1 MDCIGQS
8 TFLRNNFNKD
18 KNMANFNLKIDL
30 GRFWGAKVITTK
42 SGEEVVVIPIA
53 ENHLTKGKNGS
64 VYANLQ
70 ATEKKQVGAYGDSHF
85 IKPRF
90 NKEAFASLTDEQR
103 NSIPFVG
110 AVYAPQNNYNNNG
123 GGTYTNNTQQAYSP
137 SVGDID
143 DSIF

>member
-1 MDCIGQS
+1 
-8 TFLRNNFNKD
+8 
-18 KNMANFNLKIDL
+18 MANFNLKIDL
-30 GRFWGAKVITTK
+30 GKFWGAKVITTK

-53 ENHLTKGKNGS
+53 ENHLMKGKNGS

-70 ATEKKQVGAYGDSHF
+70 ATEKKTLGQFGDSHF

-90 NKEAFASLTDEQR
+90 SKDAFANLTNEQR

-110 AVYAPQNNYNNNG
+110 SVYAPQNNYGNNNG
-123 GGTYTNNTQQAYSP
+123 GYNNNTPTYTPTVSAT
-137 SVGDID
+137 DID

>member
-1 MDCIGQS
+1 
-8 TFLRNNFNKD
+8 
-18 KNMANFNLKIDL
+18 MANFNLKIDL

-42 SGEEVVVIPIA
+42 SGEEVIVIPIA
-53 ENHLTKGKNGS
+53 ENCLTKGKNGS

-70 ATEKKQVGAYGDSHF
+70 ATEKKTVGQFGDSHF

-90 NKEAFASLTDEQR
+90 SKEAYANLTDEQR

-110 AVYAPQNNYNNNG
+110 SVYAPQNNYGNNNAG
-123 GGTYTNNTQQAYSP
+123 GGYTPQNAYTP
-137 SVGDID
+137 STGDID

>member
-1 MDCIGQS
+1 
-8 TFLRNNFNKD
+8 
-18 KNMANFNLKIDL
+18 MANFNLKIDL
-30 GRFWGAKVITTK
+30 GKFWGARVTTTK

-53 ENHLTKGKNGS
+53 ENYLTKGKNGS

-70 ATEKKQVGAYGDSHF
+70 ATEKKQLGTYGDSHF

-90 NKEAFASLTDEQR
+90 SKEAFANLTEEQR

-110 AVYAPQNNYNNNG
+110 AVYAPTNNYTNNNG
-123 GGTYTNNTQQAYSP
+123 GGYNNNPQP
-137 SVGDID
+137 SYKPAVGDID

>member
-1 MDCIGQS
+1 
-8 TFLRNNFNKD
+8 
-18 KNMANFNLKIDL
+18 MANFNLKIDL
-30 GRFWGAKVITTK
+30 GKFWGAKVITTK

-53 ENHLTKGKNGS
+53 ENHLMKGKNGS

-70 ATEKKQVGAYGDSHF
+70 ATEKKQLGTYGDSHF

-90 NKEAFASLTDEQR
+90 SKDAFASLSDEQR
-103 NSIPFVG
+103 NSIPFIG
-110 AVYAPQNNYNNNG
+110 AVYAPQNNYGNNNG
-123 GGTYTNNTQQAYSP
+123 GGYNNNPQPAYRP

>member
-1 MDCIGQS
+1 
-8 TFLRNNFNKD
+8 
-18 KNMANFNLKIDL
+18 MANFNLKIDL
-30 GRFWGAKVITTK
+30 GKFWGAKVITTK

-53 ENHLTKGKNGS
+53 ENCLTKGKNGS

-70 ATEKKQVGAYGDSHF
+70 ATEKKSPSQYGDTHF

-90 NKEAFASLTDEQR
+90 NKETFANLTDEQR

-110 AVYAPQNNYNNNG
+110 AVYAPQNNYGSNNG
-123 GGTYTNNTQQAYSP
+123 GGYNNANTYAPSP
-137 SVGDID
+137 SVTDID

>member
-1 MDCIGQS
+1 
-8 TFLRNNFNKD
+8 
-18 KNMANFNLKIDL
+18 MANFNLKIDL

-53 ENHLTKGKNGS
+53 ENHLMKGKNGS

-70 ATEKKQVGAYGDSHF
+70 ATEKKSPSQYGDTHF

-90 NKEAFASLTDEQR
+90 NKEAFTNLTEEQR

-110 AVYAPQNNYNNNG
+110 AVYAPQNNYNNG
-123 GGTYTNNTQQAYSP
+123 GAYTNNNPQPAYRP

>member
-1 MDCIGQS
+1 
-8 TFLRNNFNKD
+8 
-18 KNMANFNLKIDL
+18 MANFNLKIDL

-53 ENHLTKGKNGS
+53 ENHLMKGKNGS

-70 ATEKKQVGAYGDSHF
+70 ATEKKSPSQYGDTHF

-90 NKEAFASLTDEQR
+90 NKEAFANLTEEQR

-110 AVYAPQNNYNNNG
+110 AVYAPQNNYGNNNG
-123 GGTYTNNTQQAYSP
+123 GGYNNNPQPEYRP

>member
-1 MDCIGQS
+1 
-8 TFLRNNFNKD
+8 
-18 KNMANFNLKIDL
+18 MANFNLKIDL

-53 ENHLTKGKNGS
+53 ENHLMKGKNGS

-70 ATEKKQVGAYGDSHF
+70 ATEKKSLGQYGDSHF

-90 NKEAFASLTDEQR
+90 SKEAFSSLTDEQR

-110 AVYAPQNNYNNNG
+110 SVYAPQNNYGNNNG
-123 GGTYTNNTQQAYSP
+123 GYNNNAPSYTPTVSAN
-137 SVGDID
+137 DID